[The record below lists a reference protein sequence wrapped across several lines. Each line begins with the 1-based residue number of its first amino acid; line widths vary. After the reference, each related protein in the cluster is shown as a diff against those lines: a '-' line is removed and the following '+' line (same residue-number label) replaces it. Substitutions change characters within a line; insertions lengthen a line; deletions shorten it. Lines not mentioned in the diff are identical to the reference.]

1 MKVGMKAGMKV
12 MKKMKDMKGAGALLI
27 TVLAVAG
34 ASAQSPATPPPTPP
48 PGTAQP
54 VMVLLETDR
63 GTIEIEIDLAKA
75 PITAENF
82 LKYVDGGFYDGG
94 RFTRTVRPDTENRT
108 DFPIQVI
115 QATVSPT
122 RAAQAFP
129 AIPLERTNVTG
140 LLHKNGVIS
149 MARGNA
155 ADTATNQ
162 FFICI
167 GDQPQLDFGGKRNAD
182 GQGFAAFGRVIIG
195 MDVVEAIQRAPVSK
209 DPQDPKLLRQTLAP
223 PIVIKK
229 AYRKTTG

>member
-1 MKVGMKAGMKV
+1 MNSMKGIMKGMKGMKH
-12 MKKMKDMKGAGALLI
+12 MKIVGAVLISALTFGAG
-27 TVLAVAG
+27 
-34 ASAQSPATPPPTPP
+34 SAQSPAPSS
-48 PGTAQP
+48 QP
-54 VMVLLETDR
+54 VMVILETDK
-63 GTIEIEIDLAKA
+63 GTIEIEVNVPKA
-75 PITAENF
+75 PLTSENF

-94 RFTRTVRPDTENRT
+94 RFTRTVRPDTETRT

-115 QATVSPT
+115 QATVSPA
-122 RAAQAFP
+122 RATGAFP

-140 LLHKNGVIS
+140 LRHKNGVIS
-149 MARGNA
+149 MARSNA

-167 GDQPQLDFGGKRNAD
+167 GDQPELDFGGKRNAD

-209 DPQDPKLLRQTLAP
+209 DPQDPKILRQTLAP
-223 PIVIKK
+223 PVVITK

>member
-1 MKVGMKAGMKV
+1 MKV
-12 MKKMKDMKGAGALLI
+12 MKRMKGMKGFRVLLMS
-27 TVLAVAG
+27 VLAVAG
-34 ASAQSPATPPPTPP
+34 AAAQSP
-48 PGTAQP
+48 GTAPAQPAAQPSAEP
-54 VMVLLETDR
+54 VMVILETDK
-63 GTIEIEIDLAKA
+63 GTIEIEINVAKA

-94 RFTRTVRPDTENRT
+94 RFTRTVRPDTENRP
-108 DFPIQVI
+108 DLPIQVI

-122 RAAQAFP
+122 RSGQAFP

-167 GDQPQLDFGGKRNAD
+167 GDQPDLDFGGKRNAD

-209 DPQDPKLLRQTLAP
+209 DPQDPKILRQTLAP

-229 AYRKTTG
+229 ASRKTTG

>member
-1 MKVGMKAGMKV
+1 MKV
-12 MKKMKDMKGAGALLI
+12 MKRMKRMKGSWILLMS
-27 TVLAVAG
+27 VLAAAG
-34 ASAQSPATPPPTPP
+34 ASAQSPGAAPAPPAPPPA
-48 PGTAQP
+48 AQP
-54 VMVLLETDR
+54 VMVILETAR
-63 GTIEIEIDLAKA
+63 GTIEIEINVAKA

-122 RAAQAFP
+122 RSGQAFP
-129 AIPLERTNVTG
+129 AIALERTNATG

-167 GDQPQLDFGGKRNAD
+167 GDQPELDFGGKRNGD

-209 DPQDPKLLRQTLAP
+209 DPQDPKMLRQTLAP

>member
-1 MKVGMKAGMKV
+1 MIRV
-12 MKKMKDMKGAGALLI
+12 LLI
-27 TVLAVAG
+27 PLLAIAGVA
-34 ASAQSPATPPPTPP
+34 AQSPAPPP
-48 PGTAQP
+48 QP
-54 VMVLLETDR
+54 VMVILETEK
-63 GTIEIEIDLAKA
+63 GTIEIEVNLTKA

-115 QATVSPT
+115 QATVSPA
-122 RAAQAFP
+122 RASGGPFP
-129 AIPLERTNVTG
+129 AIALERTNVTG
-140 LLHKNGVIS
+140 LLHRNGAIS

-167 GDQPQLDFGGKRNAD
+167 GDQPELDFGGKRNAD

-209 DPQDPKLLRQTLAP
+209 DPQDPKVLRQTLAP
-223 PIVIKK
+223 PVVITK
-229 AYRKTTG
+229 AYRKTAG

>member
-1 MKVGMKAGMKV
+1 MTMITGMKGSWI
-12 MKKMKDMKGAGALLI
+12 LLMS
-27 TVLAVAG
+27 VLAVAG
-34 ASAQSPATPPPTPP
+34 ASAQSP
-48 PGTAQP
+48 GTAPAQPAAEPAGQP
-54 VMVLLETDR
+54 VMVILETEK
-63 GTIEIEIDLAKA
+63 GTIEIEINVAKA
-75 PITAENF
+75 PMTAENF

-115 QATVSPT
+115 QATVSPS
-122 RAAQAFP
+122 RATGAFP
-129 AIPLERTNVTG
+129 AIPLERTNATG

-167 GDQPQLDFGGKRNAD
+167 GDQPELDFGGKRNAD

-223 PIVIKK
+223 PILITK
-229 AYRKTTG
+229 ARRKTTG

>member
-1 MKVGMKAGMKV
+1 MIRV
-12 MKKMKDMKGAGALLI
+12 LLI
-27 TVLAVAG
+27 PLLAIAGVA
-34 ASAQSPATPPPTPP
+34 AQSPAPPP
-48 PGTAQP
+48 QP
-54 VMVLLETDR
+54 VMVILETEK
-63 GTIEIEIDLAKA
+63 GTIEIEVNLTKA

-115 QATVSPT
+115 QATVSPG
-122 RAAQAFP
+122 RASGAFP
-129 AIPLERTNVTG
+129 AIALERTNVTG
-140 LLHKNGVIS
+140 LQHKNGVIS

-167 GDQPQLDFGGKRNAD
+167 GDQPELDFGGKRNAD

-209 DPQDPKLLRQTLAP
+209 DPQDPKVLRQTLAP
-223 PIVIKK
+223 PVVITK
-229 AYRKTTG
+229 AYRKTAG

>member
-1 MKVGMKAGMKV
+1 MKDVKILKSMKEV
-12 MKKMKDMKGAGALLI
+12 MKDMKVMRAVLISCLAIAG
-27 TVLAVAG
+27 V
-34 ASAQSPATPPPTPP
+34 SAQSPAPTP
-48 PGTAQP
+48 QP
-54 VMVLLETDR
+54 VMVILETEK
-63 GTIEIEIDLAKA
+63 GTIEIEVNLQKA

-115 QATVSPT
+115 QATVSAA
-122 RAAQAFP
+122 RASGAFP
-129 AIPLERTNVTG
+129 AIALERTNATG

-167 GDQPQLDFGGKRNAD
+167 GDQPELDFGGKRNAD

-209 DPQDPKLLRQTLAP
+209 DPQDPKVLRQTLAP
-223 PIVIKK
+223 PIVITK
-229 AYRKTTG
+229 AYRKTPG

>member
-1 MKVGMKAGMKV
+1 VKDVKILKSMKEA
-12 MKKMKDMKGAGALLI
+12 MKDMKVMRVVLI
-27 TVLAVAG
+27 SCLAIAG
-34 ASAQSPATPPPTPP
+34 ASAQSPAPTP
-48 PGTAQP
+48 QP
-54 VMVLLETDR
+54 VMVILETEK
-63 GTIEIEIDLAKA
+63 GTIEIEVNLPKA

-108 DFPIQVI
+108 DFPIQVV
-115 QATVSPT
+115 QATVSPA
-122 RAAQAFP
+122 RASGALP
-129 AIPLERTNVTG
+129 AIALERTNVTG

-167 GDQPQLDFGGKRNAD
+167 GDQPVLDFGGKRNAD

-209 DPQDPKLLRQTLAP
+209 DPQDPKVLRQTLAP
-223 PIVIKK
+223 PIVITK
-229 AYRKTTG
+229 AYRKTPG

>member
-1 MKVGMKAGMKV
+1 MKVLNMKAANKR
-12 MKKMKDMKGAGALLI
+12 MKDMKGAGVLLI
-27 TVLAVAG
+27 SVLSVA
-34 ASAQSPATPPPTPP
+34 ATAAQSPATPPPAPP
-48 PGTAQP
+48 PPAAEL
-54 VMVLLETDR
+54 VMILLETDK
-63 GTIEIEIDLAKA
+63 GTIEIEINVAKA
-75 PITAENF
+75 PVTAENF
-82 LKYVDGGFYDGG
+82 LKYVDAGFYDGG

-122 RAAQAFP
+122 RASQSFP

-149 MARGNA
+149 MARGNT

-167 GDQPQLDFGGKRNAD
+167 GDQPELDFGGKRNAD

-209 DPQDPKLLRQTLAP
+209 DPQDPKILRQTLAP

-229 AYRKTTG
+229 ASRKTTG